1 MSLATKIRRFLLRL
15 IATDL
20 SEFFQ
25 YNSNFTRKKRGS
37 YFKTAIFDKLLK
49 LFHGTIVFHQP
60 SRGCS
65 WISDSP
71 VAPAGAIC
79 LKCWNTSNLFDS
91 FAIRAKQEITILVLR
106 SASFREALSICRL
119 ALSHSK
125 PLWHHAKLTW
135 VIIELQQEGI
145 FSQNLKWKRCI
156 TVKFFLFVRETF
168 LPGMENL
175 HCN

>member
-65 WISDSP
+65 LD
-71 VAPAGAIC
+71 
-79 LKCWNTSNLFDS
+79 
-91 FAIRAKQEITILVLR
+91 EY
-106 SASFREALSICRL
+106 
-119 ALSHSK
+119 
-125 PLWHHAKLTW
+125 LTH
-135 VIIELQQEGI
+135 Q
-145 FSQNLKWKRCI
+145 
-156 TVKFFLFVRETF
+156 
-168 LPGMENL
+168 
-175 HCN
+175 